1 MDRTGGNWT
10 DQQPANGDVQGIR
23 VSIVGND
30 YAELNKVTTIKFK
43 AQPRFKLRTGKQ
55 ISLDQQTI
63 NPGEVDPLTVV
74 NTVSADVSRLGK
86 DAPVENDDAT
96 LTFKPSKSGAAV
108 SKSNNAPKGQISA
121 GGQLN
126 YTITVTNNGTEPIIK
141 PVITYGF
148 PVDGKGPL
156 LTVEDDWAS
165 NLKYTFTPG
174 KFGQVPDGTA
184 LPTEVENI
192 AAQKT
197 ADGSKLTFAFPENAV
212 LYPGDSVTI
221 VVPAFIRAGVTAGAT
236 GMDNTVEFS
245 GENIDEPLT
254 GKSNVAIIEGQAYA
268 SQKLVREVLTGGQ
281 EKRTGVYNVLTG
293 IENDPV
299 CYEFEGGFYRY
310 PCVVQTKPGGTA
322 EWQLQVTNTG
332 NVPSQHME
340 ILDVFPHLND
350 FGVTESQKATPRGSK
365 WVPTIQ
371 DIKLPEVPE
380 GTEMVLHY
388 LIGSPADCKPTGS
401 NNDPWAG
408 CKDGWTTDRPLN
420 PKDIHGLKLVM
431 DFAEG
436 LQPGESVALTFT
448 TTSLTD
454 MPEDTREFAPAWN
467 SFGFAAQAQV
477 NGETDYRSQEP
488 IKTGI
493 TFRVPEVPL
502 EKVSVGDYVWL
513 DENKDGIQDDSEKG
527 IKDVT
532 LVLTGPDGKPVTD
545 VFGNPV
551 LPTMTDANGHY
562 TFENLP
568 VLEKGQS
575 YTVSIDKKASDAVLK
590 PYLPTKVGAGD
601 DKTKD
606 SSGWVAVSD
615 PESDLLTKDG
625 DRDPSLD
632 FGFFLNPGR
641 VSVGD
646 YVWVDS
652 DRDGAQGDPK
662 DEPGIEGVV
671 LILVGPNGDPVTDVF
686 GNLVTSVTTDEN
698 GAYTFENLPVLKDGE
713 SYTVKI
719 DKEAS
724 AGPLAPYIPTIDT
737 GVSWDELFDVD
748 PSLRV

>member
-268 SQKLVREVLTGGQ
+268 SRKLVREVPVEGQNALTGVHNV
-281 EKRTGVYNVLTG
+281 KTGV
-293 IENDPV
+293 ENDAV
-299 CYEFEGGFYRY
+299 MLRL
-310 PCVVQTKPGGTA
+310 
-322 EWQLQVTNTG
+322 W
-332 NVPSQHME
+332 
-340 ILDVFPHLND
+340 
-350 FGVTESQKATPRGSK
+350 RR
-365 WVPTIQ
+365 
-371 DIKLPEVPE
+371 LP
-380 GTEMVLHY
+380 
-388 LIGSPADCKPTGS
+388 
-401 NNDPWAG
+401 
-408 CKDGWTTDRPLN
+408 PL
-420 PKDIHGLKLVM
+420 PL
-431 DFAEG
+431 
-436 LQPGESVALTFT
+436 
-448 TTSLTD
+448 
-454 MPEDTREFAPAWN
+454 
-467 SFGFAAQAQV
+467 
-477 NGETDYRSQEP
+477 RS
-488 IKTGI
+488 
-493 TFRVPEVPL
+493 
-502 EKVSVGDYVWL
+502 
-513 DENKDGIQDDSEKG
+513 
-527 IKDVT
+527 
-532 LVLTGPDGKPVTD
+532 
-545 VFGNPV
+545 
-551 LPTMTDANGHY
+551 
-562 TFENLP
+562 
-568 VLEKGQS
+568 
-575 YTVSIDKKASDAVLK
+575 
-590 PYLPTKVGAGD
+590 
-601 DKTKD
+601 
-606 SSGWVAVSD
+606 
-615 PESDLLTKDG
+615 
-625 DRDPSLD
+625 
-632 FGFFLNPGR
+632 
-641 VSVGD
+641 
-646 YVWVDS
+646 
-652 DRDGAQGDPK
+652 
-662 DEPGIEGVV
+662 
-671 LILVGPNGDPVTDVF
+671 
-686 GNLVTSVTTDEN
+686 
-698 GAYTFENLPVLKDGE
+698 
-713 SYTVKI
+713 
-719 DKEAS
+719 
-724 AGPLAPYIPTIDT
+724 
-737 GVSWDELFDVD
+737 
-748 PSLRV
+748 